1 MWSFSLLMSKFLHII
16 TKISVNDVI
25 DVLIIAYILYK
36 MLMFIRDTR
45 AEQLFKGVIILLV
58 LTQVSGFFKLHT
70 LYWVLVKILE
80 VGFILPFIIFQPE
93 LRAALEHLGRN
104 MGKMKFGNNSSTK
117 EVEIYDKIIT
127 SILDSVYDMASRKIG
142 ALLVLEGN
150 TKLNEI
156 VETGTKIEGDISMQL
171 LCNIFIPNTPL
182 HDGAVVLRDMKI
194 KSAACFLPLTQR
206 KDLNKSLGTR
216 HRAGIGVSE
225 VSDCLTLIVSE
236 ETGGV
241 SIARS
246 GKIYR
251 DITRE
256 RLNNILKN
264 FYRHKSQEGNNFL
277 KELIKKN

>member
-16 TKISVNDVI
+16 SKVSVNDVI

-117 EVEIYDKIIT
+117 EVEIYDKIID
-127 SILDSVYDMASRKIG
+127 SILDSVYDMASRRIG

-156 VETGTKIEGDISMQL
+156 VETGTRIEGDISMQL

-182 HDGAVVLRDMKI
+182 HDGAVVIRDMKI

-264 FYRHKSQEGNNFL
+264 FYRHKSQEGSNFL